1 MNKYPIDDS
10 FAESELQLVDAFIDS
25 KRYDLDTQ
33 NLTANICAA
42 RTLAKIY
49 DLLNNFTKDN
59 KVELK
64 VGDDK

>member
-10 FAESELQLVDAFIDS
+10 FAESELQLVDAFINS

-49 DLLNNFTKDN
+49 DLLNNFIKDN
-59 KVELK
+59 KVEFK
-64 VGDDK
+64 KGGNQ